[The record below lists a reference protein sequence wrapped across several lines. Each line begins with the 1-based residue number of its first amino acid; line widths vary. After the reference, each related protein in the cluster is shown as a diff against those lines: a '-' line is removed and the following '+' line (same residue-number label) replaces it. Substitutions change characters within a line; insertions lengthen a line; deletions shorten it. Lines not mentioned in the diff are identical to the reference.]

1 VRLARTGGRSLSS
14 ARSLRRP
21 RTLLLALV
29 VLAVGA
35 ALIRVGTER
44 LTTSCGESFG
54 RIDGRLV
61 AGRPFAR
68 ALATASVSAADRRD
82 LATSARAIAPGAGVG
97 APAWAAA
104 TKFPLQVVG
113 LGDRIVV
120 RDLGTV
126 GALRA
131 SDGRLLWQRRLP
143 HLPALLEPWRDG
155 VAVLSAPEAGDS
167 GAVRVALLDRDG
179 GMLRCTTLR
188 SDVAPDRFHVATTAS
203 GLVAVLEGGAKRSRV
218 RLFASSG
225 RQQLW
230 STTVD
235 GDYASVA
242 IDGPVVV
249 LADRAQAGGGAAVVG
264 LGARDG
270 RQRWTLAARELAGDV
285 PTPTAAVA
293 DRSPRLTRLQSA
305 GRLVIGHAVL
315 HVEDGNELPG
325 RLVALDLRSGR
336 PTWRTRR
343 TVQLRPA
350 DTFEVAGDLVLLA
363 RRAPSE
369 TVDALDAS
377 TGRRRWRADA
387 LFAGDGSLL
396 RSGERIYVTGGR
408 PAILDARNGSKL
420 LLSRHPTLPWFGTAG
435 ALTDDRLAIVVDHL
449 SVLIAWGRP

>member
-29 VLAVGA
+29 VLVAGA

-68 ALATASVSAADRRD
+68 ALATGIGVSAADRRD
-82 LATSARAIAPGAGVG
+82 LAASARAVAPGAGVG

-179 GMLRCTTLR
+179 GMLRCTRLR

-218 RLFASSG
+218 RLFASGG
-225 RQQLW
+225 RQQRW
-230 STTVD
+230 SKTVA

-285 PTPTAAVA
+285 PTPTEGVV
-293 DRSPRLTRLQSA
+293 DRSPRLTRLQGA

-350 DTFEVAGDLVLLA
+350 TPSRSPATSCSWHDGPPRKPSTRWMRARVAGAGEQTLSA
-363 RRAPSE
+363 RATEACSE
-369 TVDALDAS
+369 AASAS
-377 TGRRRWRADA
+377 TSPAADRRSSTPATAASSCSAATRRFPGSAPPGRSPTI
-387 LFAGDGSLL
+387 GS
-396 RSGERIYVTGGR
+396 
-408 PAILDARNGSKL
+408 
-420 LLSRHPTLPWFGTAG
+420 
-435 ALTDDRLAIVVDHL
+435 
-449 SVLIAWGRP
+449 